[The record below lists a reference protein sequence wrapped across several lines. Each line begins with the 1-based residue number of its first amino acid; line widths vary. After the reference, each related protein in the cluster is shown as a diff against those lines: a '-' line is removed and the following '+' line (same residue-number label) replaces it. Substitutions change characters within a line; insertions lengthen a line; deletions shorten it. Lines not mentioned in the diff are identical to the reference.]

1 MSLHGPM
8 RGQRGA
14 TLAVGLIMLTL
25 ITVMVASAFQLSTT
39 DLKSVGNMQ
48 VRDEAVAAANKAI
61 EQVLSSPF
69 TASPAGESIDVDLNN
84 DAVTDYTV
92 VFATPTCVNAAELVQ
107 IVPPS
112 SISLGS
118 AFTAANS
125 DYFQTSWDLNASV
138 TDIATGAAVRVHQGV
153 RVLLTQVQY
162 NTVCT

>member
-1 MSLHGPM
+1 MSLHGPK
-8 RGQRGA
+8 RAQRGA

-25 ITVMVASAFQLSTT
+25 ITVMVASVFELSTT

-69 TASPAGESIDVDLNN
+69 TAAPAAESIDVDLNN
-84 DAVTDYTV
+84 DGVTDYTV
-92 VFATPTCVNAAELVQ
+92 VFTTPTCVSASEIAQ
-107 IVPPS
+107 IMPPS

-118 AFTAANS
+118 AFTVLNS
-125 DYFQTSWDLNASV
+125 DYFQTIWDLNASV
-138 TDIATGAAVRVHQGV
+138 TDVASGAAVRVRQGV
-153 RVLLTQVQY
+153 RVLLTHAQY